1 MKAFEQGDIWGGGIM
16 SMPSAGNEPLQWF
29 QEFSNSSLMDPYSM
43 TMFSAGTFLGYTM
56 GGGLMTYSKPEARPA
71 AFKKLYD
78 KSIVRA
84 MSRTTYT
91 FMSRMNGLGTPAGGR
106 SVWASF
112 SFVNSAAFMKV
123 VLALAAQKSKA
134 LPQFSM
140 PISLIFQP
148 IWHVSRAKAFAATGG
163 NALGLEE
170 TRDDVIVVL
179 VMSASAP
186 ANEEKVHAAVKGFI
200 DAATQRAKEM
210 GVYSRYI
217 YANYAA
223 GFQDVIGGYGEKSRA
238 ALLATSKKY
247 DPIQL
252 FQKQVP
258 GGYKL
263 TRGK

>member
-1 MKAFEQGDIWGGGIM
+1 
-16 SMPSAGNEPLQWF
+16 
-29 QEFSNSSLMDPYSM
+29 
-43 TMFSAGTFLGYTM
+43 
-56 GGGLMTYSKPEARPA
+56 
-71 AFKKLYD
+71 
-78 KSIVRA
+78 
-84 MSRTTYT
+84 
-91 FMSRMNGLGTPAGGR
+91 
-106 SVWASF
+106 
-112 SFVNSAAFMKV
+112 
-123 VLALAAQKSKA
+123 
-134 LPQFSM
+134 M

-179 VMSASAP
+179 VMAASRP
-186 ANEEKVHAAVKGFI
+186 PTDEEKATKAAVKGFI
-200 DAATQRAKEM
+200 DAATKRAKEM

-217 YANYAA
+217 YAMTMQRA
-223 GFQDVIGGYGEKSRA
+223 FRTSSRRSYGESEPEPR
-238 ALLATSKKY
+238 LDVATSKKY